1 MTNFLFV
8 TTISGFLPQFE
19 SGDCLLAQQLG
30 CNVSYASNFDNPV
43 YVFDKEDLVKQGI
56 KLHQIGV
63 RKSPLSIKSNLK
75 AIKELKKIID
85 DGNIDIIHCHNPMG
99 AVTARVAARFSKKH
113 PYVIY
118 TAHGFHFYK
127 GAPLKNWIL
136 YYTAEK
142 FLARWTDHIIT
153 INSEDYTRAL
163 RLHIRQKAGVTK
175 IGGVG
180 VNSEKFRPIPEI
192 GSSKRNEIGVPEEAF
207 HIVTA
212 AEINDNKNQKVIIEA
227 IASIPDADIYYSI
240 CGKGPREGYLKELI
254 AKYGLENR
262 VRLIGY
268 RTDMEEI
275 LQTADVFA
283 FPSKRE
289 GFGVAA
295 VEALLSGVPLIASDT
310 RGTREYA
317 RDGINSL
324 ICRSGKSDEYAAA
337 IIKLKSNPDL
347 LKRFSDACRDSA
359 FDFSCGEVRKIMRPV
374 YEKAILTVNS
384 KR

>member
-1 MTNFLFV
+1 M
-8 TTISGFLPQFE
+8 
-19 SGDCLLAQQLG
+19 LAQQLG
-30 CNVSYASNFDNPV
+30 CKVSYASNFDNPV
-43 YVFDKEDLVKQGI
+43 YVFDKDDLIKQGI
-56 KLHQIGV
+56 ELHQIGV
-63 RKSPLSIKSNLK
+63 RKSPISVKSNLH
-75 AIKELKKIID
+75 AIKELKKLID
-85 DGNIDIIHCHNPMG
+85 EGNIDIIHCHNPMG
-99 AVTARVAARFSKKH
+99 AVTARVAARFSKKR

-127 GAPLKNWIL
+127 GAPLKNWLL

-163 RLHIRQKAGVTK
+163 RFHIRQKAGVTK

-180 VNSEKFRPIPEI
+180 VDCDKFKPMPEI
-192 GSSKRNEIGVPEEAF
+192 RDTKRSEIGVPADAF

-212 AEINDNKNQKVIIEA
+212 AEINDNKNQKVIIDA
-227 IASIPDADIYYSI
+227 IASIPDKDIYYTV
-240 CGKGPREGYLKELI
+240 CGKGPNEGYLNDLI
-254 AKYGLENR
+254 RKYGLEDR

-295 VEALLSGVPLIASDT
+295 VEALLCGVPLIASDT
-310 RGTREYA
+310 RGTGEYA
-317 RDGINSL
+317 RDGVNAL

-337 IIKLKSNPDL
+337 IIRLKSNPDL
-347 LKRFSDACRDSA
+347 LKRFSDVCRSSA
-359 FDFSCGEVRKIMRPV
+359 LDFSHGEVSKIMKPV
-374 YEKAILTVNS
+374 YEKAILTVSNG
-384 KR
+384 R